1 MTPESEMRK
10 LWEQIPDSKCRGMCQ
25 EACSA
30 IAMSEL
36 ELELLSGHRPL
47 PFPRMQAMVDDLS
60 ARGNDYR
67 CPMLMN
73 GRCTAYEDR
82 PTICRLYGSE
92 SVLRCE
98 WGCEPEEGYLSHSE
112 GQRILG
118 ESLAIGG
125 GPAI

>member
-1 MTPESEMRK
+1 MNSESKMRK

-36 ELELLSGHRPL
+36 ELELLSGHRPI
-47 PFPRMQAMVDDLS
+47 PFPRMQRMVETL
-60 ARGNDYR
+60 AEQGQGYH

-92 SVLRCE
+92 AALPCE
-98 WGCEPEEGYLSHSE
+98 WGCEPEEGYLSHAE

-118 ESLAIGG
+118 ESMDIGG
-125 GPAI
+125 GPAV